1 MAALTVNIHATALRL
16 AKAAQIFGAPKNFGV
31 LLIGKS
37 GSGKSDLALRL
48 IARGAEL
55 IADDRTDLLVT
66 RGKLIAKCPRQLTGL
81 LEVRGVGIIALS
93 PAAKSPTSA
102 PIGLVIRLGAR
113 PPRLPEPEFW
123 RPPAAL
129 ALKPKS
135 FPPVISLAA
144 FEASAPEK
152 VLVAAAALA
161 KGLYR
166 EEINPN

>member
-16 AKAAQIFGAPKNFGV
+16 GKAGAIFGAPKNFG
-31 LLIGKS
+31 LLLTGRS

-48 IARGAEL
+48 MALGAEL
-55 IADDRTDLLVT
+55 VADDRTDLFVS
-66 RGKLIAKCPRQLTGL
+66 RGCLIAKAPARIAGL
-81 LEVRGVGIIALS
+81 LEVRGVGILQL
-93 PAAKSPTSA
+93 PHTEKV
-102 PIGLVIRLGAR
+102 PIGLVVRLGGR
-113 PPRLPEPEFW
+113 VKRLPDPELW

-135 FPPVISLAA
+135 LPPVINLHA

-152 VLVAAAALA
+152 LLAAAAAIA

-166 EEINPN
+166 EDVNPI